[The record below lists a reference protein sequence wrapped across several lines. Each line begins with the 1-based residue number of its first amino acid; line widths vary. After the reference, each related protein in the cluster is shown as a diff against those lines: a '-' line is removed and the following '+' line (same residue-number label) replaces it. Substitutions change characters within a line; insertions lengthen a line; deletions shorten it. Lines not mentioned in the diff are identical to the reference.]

1 VDADTFEAAQ
11 RAREYFHA
19 LTVLPGAWTVIRLD
33 GRGFSHLTEQ
43 HFDKPFDARFSDLMV
58 TTWIARLRL

>member
-1 VDADTFEAAQ
+1 
-11 RAREYFHA
+11 
-19 LTVLPGAWTVIRLD
+19 VIRLD